1 MLFLINLEAA
11 VERQH
16 RMMRQLAAADL
27 EAHRVEVDLR
37 QHSREELRD
46 ELAMRFPQ
54 LQFDLRRLGAAEV
67 GCWASHLTAW
77 LKLLESPE
85 PAATVIEDDVLL
97 SQAFRGAVRAL
108 HASSAFDVVYL
119 GPTGGGIAGRRRR
132 APGELTVHA
141 TKGRLLDHHA
151 YTIRRGFAERF
162 LAKRNALVNIPL
174 DHFLGGRS
182 EWARPSIGVLH
193 PTVIWGDR
201 RLARQSTFRWQR
213 NRWVWSPL
221 RGWAPG
227 RTLAVDGDRRS
238 HESHCTLT

>member
-11 VERQH
+11 IERQH

-37 QHSREELRD
+37 EHGREELRD
-46 ELAMRFPQ
+46 ELAMRFPR
-54 LQFDLRRLGAAEV
+54 LQFDLRRLGATEV

-119 GPTGGGIAGRRRR
+119 GPTGGGIAGQRRQ

-141 TKGRLLDHHA
+141 TKGRLLDHRA
-151 YTIRRGFAERF
+151 YTIRRDFAERLF
-162 LAKRNALVNIPL
+162 AQRRAVVDIPL
-174 DHFLGGRS
+174 EHLLGGRS
-182 EWARPSIGVLH
+182 EWARPSIGVLR

-201 RLARQSTFRWQR
+201 RLARQSTFRRQR

-221 RGWAPG
+221 RGWMLG
-227 RTLAVDGDRRS
+227 RTLTVEGARLSQDIP
-238 HESHCTLT
+238 CTLP